1 MLVLREK
8 TNHVSIWIFIIN
20 VMKVVRLSTHL
31 KVVFCMEHWI
41 PPTSCSFQL
50 TQRWCAP
57 THQGFPQLLRTWGWG
72 LKSVH
77 GGEHRGLKMLSQ
89 NTCEGVHLIVKLL
102 AISLQAC
109 KFTKNGLLHTYVS
122 RILLCFF

>member
-8 TNHVSIWIFIIN
+8 TNHISIWISIIN

-31 KVVFCMEHWI
+31 KVVFCMKHWI

-57 THQGFPQLLRTWGWG
+57 THQGFTQLLRTWGGG
-72 LKSVH
+72 LKSIH
-77 GGEHRGLKMLSQ
+77 GREHGRLKMLSK
-89 NTCEGVHLIVKLL
+89 NTCGGVHLIVKLS
-102 AISLQAC
+102 AISLQTC
-109 KFTKNGLLHTYVS
+109 KFTKNQLHTYFS
-122 RILLCFF
+122 RILARF